1 MPFGADRLRLASIH
15 LMKFRTLWF
24 VALAATWSGLA
35 VAQTPPPKFD
45 NSFVDG
51 PALVKTWAPPVY
63 PADALREQVGG
74 GTVIRIVV
82 DETGAITAARVLR
95 ASDPRLGEA
104 ALAAV
109 KAWTFAP
116 AVDGEKRVASCLDVP
131 LSFDPKKGQKGWP
144 ASHMTN
150 MNNQPRPA
158 PVTGAE
164 PNRTPTGEYPAVL
177 TERKLPGSVD
187 FACRVDAT
195 GRVSAPKI
203 LGTSH
208 ADFVLPALASLAKW
222 EFTPSKQGD
231 LAVATELVG
240 EVSFDTIASNRAEV
254 LAANGITAT
263 DGTVPEVRPQLAV
276 VVDAVWPHE
285 RLLRGEAGEAMV
297 EFTVGMSGSV
307 SEVKVRSASQPEF
320 GRAAE
325 AAMEGWRFQRAIT
338 DGRRGPVLLVKKFE
352 FVAVPLAGA
361 EETKEATTVDEWTDL
376 VQRARAGSISAAA
389 GLDEKLTPLYRVPPP
404 YPAALKAAGGPKGE
418 ALIEFVIARD
428 GRVRLPRIV
437 SATHE
442 EFGWAA
448 ATAVAQWVFKA
459 PLRGGQP
466 VDVKVS
472 IPIGFA
478 APEN

>member
-1 MPFGADRLRLASIH
+1 MRRIILLVPL
-15 LMKFRTLWF
+15 
-24 VALAATWSGLA
+24 LA
-35 VAQTPPPKFD
+35 VGGAAVAAQNAAPVFD
-45 NSFVDG
+45 NSLVDG

-82 DETGAITAARVLR
+82 DETGALTAARVLR
-95 ASDPRLGEA
+95 ASDPRLGDA

-109 KAWTFAP
+109 KGWTFAP

-131 LSFDPKKGQKGWP
+131 LSFDPKRGQKGWP

-164 PNRTPTGEYPAVL
+164 PKRTPTGEYPAVL

-187 FACRVDAT
+187 FACRVDAM

-240 EVSFDTIASNRAEV
+240 EVTFDTIASNRAEV
-254 LAANGITAT
+254 LAANGITAP
-263 DGTVPEVRPQLAV
+263 DGTVPEVRPQLAL

-285 RLLRGEAGEAMV
+285 RLLRGEGGEAVV

-307 SEVKVRSASQPEF
+307 SEVKVRSASQPDF

-325 AAMEGWRFQRAIT
+325 AAMAGWRFQPAMT
-338 DGRRGPVLLVKKFE
+338 DGRRGPVVLVKKFE
-352 FVAVPLAGA
+352 FVAVPTAGA
-361 EETKEATTVDEWTDL
+361 NETKDAELVKDEWTDL
-376 VQRARAGSISAAA
+376 VLRARAGSIGVAA

-418 ALIEFVIARD
+418 AVIEFVIARD
-428 GRVRLPRIV
+428 GRARLPRIV

-459 PLRGGQP
+459 PLRSGQP

-472 IPIGFA
+472 IPMSFA
-478 APEN
+478 APDS

>member
-1 MPFGADRLRLASIH
+1 MRRIILLVPL
-15 LMKFRTLWF
+15 
-24 VALAATWSGLA
+24 LA
-35 VAQTPPPKFD
+35 VGGAAVAAQNAAPIFD
-45 NSFVDG
+45 NSLVDG
-51 PALVKTWAPPVY
+51 PALVRKWAPPVY
-63 PADALREQVGG
+63 PADALSERVGG

-109 KAWTFAP
+109 KGWTFAP

-164 PNRTPTGEYPAVL
+164 PKRTPTGEYPAVL
-177 TERKLPGSVD
+177 TKRKLPGSVD

-240 EVSFDTIASNRAEV
+240 EVSFDTIAGNRAEV
-254 LAANGITAT
+254 LAANGITAP
-263 DGTVPEVRPQLAV
+263 DSTVPEVRPQVAV
-276 VVDAVWPHE
+276 AVDAVWPQE
-285 RLLRGEAGEAMV
+285 RLLRGEAGDAVV
-297 EFTVGMSGSV
+297 EFTVGMSGAV

-325 AAMEGWRFQRAIT
+325 AAMAGWRFQPAMT
-338 DGRRGPVLLVKKFE
+338 DGRRGPVLLAKKFE
-352 FVAVPLAGA
+352 FAAVPLGA
-361 EETKEATTVDEWTDL
+361 AKDGAATDEWTDL
-376 VQRARAGSISAAA
+376 VQRARAGSIGAPV
-389 GLDEKLTPLYRVPPP
+389 GLDEQLTPMFRVPPP
-404 YPAALKAAGGPKGE
+404 YPAALKTAGGPKGE
-418 ALIEFVIARD
+418 AMIEFVIARD
-428 GRVRLPRIV
+428 GRARLPRIV

-459 PLRGGQP
+459 PRRAGQP

-472 IPIGFA
+472 IPMSFA
-478 APEN
+478 APES